1 MKNAAR
7 LKVTRT
13 RAVDRLPKAIVNDLK
28 ATRYTRRALH
38 GRPLEPVSSKKF
50 RGERFR
56 IALDNSNRPL
66 SENNSKFASDP
77 TTFFEGATIAS
88 RGQEG
93 KWGAAI
99 DRLRSMTQQK
109 PTNYSAKIIPE

>member
-77 TTFFEGATIAS
+77 TTFFEGAIDDRVARA
-88 RGQEG
+88 RGEVRSG
-93 KWGAAI
+93 
-99 DRLRSMTQQK
+99 DRQVTFNDATK
-109 PTNYSAKIIPE
+109 TD